1 MPCSQIIVSFV
12 VSISALDCRIFRTL
26 FGTEEVR
33 DTFTDETYANVLVQ
47 TEAALARAESKVE
60 AIPPEVG
67 DAIIVVLRKVELD
80 FDRLSRET
88 QIVGY
93 PVLPLVMQLVENT
106 REELSKY
113 IHWGASTQD
122 FKTDASMLQ
131 TERGLQ
137 LVNPMAGRTH
147 LQHVLPCTFGYKE
160 RICEI
165 EQRYLL
171 VRFGGAADTLASLG
185 RDRTGIRVRA
195 QLAKELGLEDPMIT
209 WHVARDN
216 IAEILNFLA
225 VVDGTLGKIAL
236 DIILISSNEPDE
248 VAAPF
253 GGASKLPRD
262 SAFLGLD
269 AMVVDFN
276 CASGPWHLEWMA
288 IPESSTYV
296 LGALH
301 QTIFALSGL
310 CVKDNSLKKNLHSA
324 RGLIV
329 GETACKSASEQD
341 RILLDVLKESTEA
354 SENLDEST
362 LAVH

>member
-1 MPCSQIIVSFV
+1 MPCSQK
-12 VSISALDCRIFRTL
+12 
-26 FGTEEVR
+26 EVR
-33 DTFTDETYANVLVQ
+33 DTFTDETYANFLVQ

-60 AIPPEVG
+60 ATPPEVG
-67 DAIIVVLRKVELD
+67 DAIIVVLGKVELD

-122 FKTDASMLQ
+122 IKTDASMLQ

-137 LVNPMAGRTH
+137 LVNAPFYLSSILTRR
-147 LQHVLPCTFGYKE
+147 E

-165 EQRYLL
+165 EQRCLL

-253 GGASKLPRD
+253 GGAKLPRD

-329 GETACKSASEQD
+329 AHDVVYEACKSASEQD

-354 SENLDEST
+354 SENLDGST

>member
-1 MPCSQIIVSFV
+1 MRMPCSQK
-12 VSISALDCRIFRTL
+12 
-26 FGTEEVR
+26 EVR
-33 DTFTDETYANVLVQ
+33 DTFTDETYANFLVQ

-67 DAIIVVLRKVELD
+67 DAIIVVLGKVELD

-122 FKTDASMLQ
+122 IKTDASMLQ

-137 LVNPMAGRTH
+137 LV
-147 LQHVLPCTFGYKE
+147 KE

-236 DIILISSNEPDE
+236 DIILVSSNEPDE

-253 GGASKLPRD
+253 GGASLPMPQKRD
-262 SAFLGLD
+262 PISSEIILAT
-269 AMVVDFN
+269 
-276 CASGPWHLEWMA
+276 ASCPEIAHSWDWMLWL
-288 IPESSTYV
+288 ST
-296 LGALH
+296 
-301 QTIFALSGL
+301 
-310 CVKDNSLKKNLHSA
+310 
-324 RGLIV
+324 LIV
-329 GETACKSASEQD
+329 RLG
-341 RILLDVLKESTEA
+341 RGI
-354 SENLDEST
+354 
-362 LAVH
+362 